1 MKDNVR
7 KFLRYVG
14 GIKQHCLPKIS
25 VKNPLNTAKTNR
37 NKAVID
43 QCNDSS

>member
-1 MKDNVR
+1 MKDDVR
-7 KFLRYVG
+7 KFLSYVG

-25 VKNPLNTAKTNR
+25 IKNLLNRAKTNK

-43 QCNDSS
+43 QCNESS